1 MLPTNLK
8 GIFVRPGLRAS
19 PGLPLAHQ
27 RPPCRARSA
36 APTAGRRG
44 RPARWSTR
52 RPRRGRAAA
61 GWSSGG
67 AGRWPWW
74 ASWAA
79 AGGLP
84 RGHYAGGCGCAPACL
99 PSRAGCEHRA
109 RAVPGAPGHPRVSEA
124 SCVGCSMCGARAG
137 SDGGDLARSRDLPAG
152 DRARSHGVGT
162 THVFR
167 VRRMPSVKDKR
178 VRLPGEPGIVASR
191 QRRPSRR
198 VESRPLAGS
207 QLPARPGPAGA
218 RAAVKG
224 APRGAT
230 SAGTAGS

>member
-1 MLPTNLK
+1 MGAHEQAAGARREINVGLDADEPRRLARR
-8 GIFVRPGLRAS
+8 GRVAADQPEGHLRLRAS

-167 VRRMPSVKDKR
+167 VRRMPSVKDK
-178 VRLPGEPGIVASR
+178 LSLIHI
-191 QRRPSRR
+191 
-198 VESRPLAGS
+198 
-207 QLPARPGPAGA
+207 
-218 RAAVKG
+218 
-224 APRGAT
+224 
-230 SAGTAGS
+230 